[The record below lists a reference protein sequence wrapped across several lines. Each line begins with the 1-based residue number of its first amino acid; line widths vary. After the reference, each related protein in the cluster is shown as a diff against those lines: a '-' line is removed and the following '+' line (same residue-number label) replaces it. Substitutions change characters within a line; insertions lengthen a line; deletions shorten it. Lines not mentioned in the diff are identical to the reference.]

1 MSKIIFKNQSLKFS
15 TDIWQPIDWQIFYK
29 LTNQPEYENGRFYY
43 DHGYMKIEINPL
55 GANHGRDNSVVAR
68 LISLFATF
76 KNIPVVEYTNTSY
89 RKKEI
94 QECQPDSSF
103 YLGRINNLPPRN
115 NSPIDLDKYEPPTL
129 VIEISST
136 TLNDDLGQ
144 KRLLYERL
152 GVGEYWVIDTNSS
165 NVIALGMI
173 DSGSKEIRVS
183 QVLPSL
189 EISVVV
195 EALKLSLTTDDGEV
209 NRWLIKLF
217 S

>member
-1 MSKIIFKNQSLKFS
+1 MKQAVFNNQSLEIV
-15 TDIWQPIDWQIFYK
+15 TDIWQPSDWQFFIQ
-29 LTNQPEYENGRFYY
+29 LTNQPEYAKGRFYY
-43 DHGYMKIEINPL
+43 DHGYMRIEMNSL

-89 RKKEI
+89 RKKEF

-103 YLGRINNLPPRN
+103 YLGNIKDLPPRN
-115 NSPIDLDKYEPPTL
+115 NAPIDLDKYDPPTL

-136 TLNDDLGQ
+136 TLSDDLGQ

-152 GVGEYWVIDTNSS
+152 GIGEYWIIDTNTSK
-165 NVIALGMI
+165 VIALAITDG
-173 DSGSKEIRVS
+173 GSKEIRVS
-183 QVLPSL
+183 QVLPDL
-189 EISVVV
+189 EIAVIE
-195 EALKLSLTTDDGEV
+195 EALKRSVTADDGKI